1 MGFKKDFAWG
11 VATSSQQI
19 EGAYNEGGKGLNIWD
34 VFCGE
39 PNKIKDGSTSNVAC
53 DHYHHFKEDIKLMA
67 SLGIN
72 SYRFS
77 ISWARIFPNGI
88 GEINQEGVRFYSEL
102 IDELLLNN
110 IEPYI
115 TLFHWD
121 YPYALHKKGGWLNDE
136 SVEWF
141 ANYASKIVELYSD
154 RVTHFIT
161 FNEPQCFVGI
171 GYLEEVH
178 APGLSVSYKDAFQ
191 MAHNVLKA
199 HGAAVIA
206 MRKSAK
212 QPIKIGYAPTCV
224 GYYPAS
230 EKQEDI
236 EAARKTLFKSLH
248 LSKAV
253 LMDVTWWSDPV
264 VLGKYPEEG
273 LKLYKDYLPEI
284 TEDDLRLINQPIDF
298 YAQNIYQGREVK
310 AGENGEPIINEKSS
324 DLPLTAMGW
333 QITPKCLYWGA
344 RFLTE
349 RYKLPFY
356 ITENG
361 MAAYDKV
368 SPDGKIHDDLRVEF
382 YKSYL
387 AEVERAVN
395 DGIDIRGYFAWSFM
409 DNFEWAEGYKPRFGI
424 VHVDY
429 NTLKRTP
436 KDSALWYKEH
446 IKKHS

>member
-1 MGFKKDFAWG
+1 
-11 VATSSQQI
+11 
-19 EGAYNEGGKGLNIWD
+19 
-34 VFCGE
+34 
-39 PNKIKDGSTSNVAC
+39 
-53 DHYHHFKEDIKLMA
+53 
-67 SLGIN
+67 
-72 SYRFS
+72 
-77 ISWARIFPNGI
+77 
-88 GEINQEGVRFYSEL
+88 
-102 IDELLLNN
+102 
-110 IEPYI
+110 
-115 TLFHWD
+115 
-121 YPYALHKKGGWLNDE
+121 
-136 SVEWF
+136 
-141 ANYASKIVELYSD
+141 
-154 RVTHFIT
+154 
-161 FNEPQCFVGI
+161 
-171 GYLEEVH
+171 
-178 APGLSVSYKDAFQ
+178 

-310 AGENGEPIINEKSS
+310 SGENGEPIINEKSS

-361 MAAYDKV
+361 IGFSGEKEENGIVLDDERIKYLMGSFSSLDKLKKEGIKV
-368 SPDGKIHDDLRVEF
+368 NG
-382 YKSYL
+382 YYL
-387 AEVERAVN
+387 
-395 DGIDIRGYFAWSFM
+395 WSLM
-409 DNFEWAEGYKPRFGI
+409 DNFEWTGGYDIKYGIHTIDRKP
-424 VHVDY
+424 
-429 NTLKRTP
+429 K
-436 KDSALWYKEH
+436 KSALFYKEK
-446 IKKHS
+446 IEKELKK